1 MVGYTKNLY
10 THSKLGLWNSVS
22 LSANIA
28 LLAIFYTFLGAF
40 VSFIFYYIFDEY
52 GPEDDPPRNKE
63 WENTPSWFQI
73 FDVCVE
79 VVIIAL
85 ISFWITFTI
94 NTSAPIFPV
103 RSDLSSY
110 VDTYTTG
117 MFFMY
122 TVFLFTSDLSNK
134 LTFLYNNLLGK
145 QFDKLF
151 PNAGSILTLN
161 LHYAPRKTNETKSV
175 I

>member
-1 MVGYTKNLY
+1 MVGYSKKLY
-10 THSKLGLWNSVS
+10 THSNLS
-22 LSANIA
+22 LTDAMTLSSNIA
-28 LLAIFYTFLGAF
+28 LLSIFYTFLGAF
-40 VSFIFYYIFDEY
+40 VSFVFYYIFDEY
-52 GPEDDPPRNKE
+52 GPDDNPPRNKE
-63 WENTPSWFQI
+63 WQNTPSWFQI
-73 FDVCVE
+73 LDVCVE

-134 LTFLYNNLLGK
+134 LIFLYNNLLGK
-145 QFDKLF
+145 QFDFIF
-151 PNAGSILTLN
+151 PDAGSILTLN
-161 LHYAPRKTNETKSV
+161 LHYSPRKTNET
-175 I
+175 

>member
-1 MVGYTKNLY
+1 MVGYSKKLY
-10 THSKLGLWNSVS
+10 SHSNLGLTDVLT
-22 LSANIA
+22 LSSNIA
-28 LLAIFYTFLGAF
+28 LLAIFYTFLGGF

-52 GPEDDPPRNKE
+52 GPDDEPPRNKE
-63 WENTPSWFQI
+63 WENLPAWFQI
-73 FDVCVE
+73 LDVSVE

-122 TVFLFTSDLSNK
+122 TVFLFTSDLTSK
-134 LTFLYNNLLGK
+134 LIFLYNNLLGK
-145 QFDKLF
+145 QFDTLF

-161 LHYAPRKTNETKSV
+161 LHYAPRKTNETKNTE
-175 I
+175 